1 MADTAITISDDR
13 VTVLSNQERGASG
26 YTHKFRVLSSDIAF
40 GAGATDTVT
49 MTLGNTPANFI
60 IDKAAVNVSTAFA
73 GTTAMTI
80 IVGTTTDTNNF
91 IESISILTAGLK
103 QPATGKNTVATIAG
117 STGTAA
123 ISLVA
128 TFTNST
134 GGSPSALTAGALDI
148 YLSLAEPASFG

>member
-13 VTVLSNQERGASG
+13 VSPLSNQERGASG
-26 YTHKFRVLSSDIAF
+26 FTHRFRVLHSDIAY
-40 GAGATDTVT
+40 GAGSTDTVT
-49 MTLGNTPANFI
+49 MTLGTTPTNFI

-91 IESISILTAGLK
+91 IESTSILTQGLI

-123 ISLVA
+123 KSLVA

-134 GGSPSALTAGALDI
+134 GGSPSALTAGVLDI
-148 YLSLAEPASFG
+148 YLSMAEPASFG